1 MKNLFILVLAFAPT
15 YIMAQVTFDLYSGM
29 DGSLVL
35 ENGAST
41 NFWGYG
47 FIGDEMSLP
56 APFLNIPLDSDVT
69 INMTNTSPESHT
81 IHLHGLD
88 VDQVNDGV
96 PQTSFFIA
104 PNESGTYQFNA
115 NQSGTFLYHCHVTTT
130 LHLTMGMYGMITVNA
145 PNNKLFPG
153 GPGFIQEFKFLTSD
167 LDVSVNN
174 APALAYPFHT
184 IRPDYFMI
192 NGLSG
197 DQITSDQGINTFSE
211 GATALR
217 IGSMAYS
224 RIVYHFP
231 EELNAV
237 AHMSDGRPIPAFEVT
252 ELEVYPGERFS
263 LIINPFIG
271 FSEPIS
277 VEYYSMI
284 TGELLAT
291 NFIPVNDL
299 GVNIHSSSL
308 SDNGV
313 YPNPSHGM
321 SRVFSSLGGKMVIF
335 APTGRMLNVYNLREG
350 DNFID
355 LSAFSSGIYLMQM
368 PDGSTLKLIRE

>member
-1 MKNLFILVLAFAPT
+1 MNKVLITLLILVQSTLHS
-15 YIMAQVTFDLYSGM
+15 QSSFDLFSGM
-29 DGSLVL
+29 DGTLLL
-35 ENGAST
+35 ENGSST

-47 FIGDEMSLP
+47 FIGDDMTLP
-56 APFLNIPLDSDVT
+56 APFLDIPLNNDVI

-88 VDQVNDGV
+88 VNQANDGV
-96 PQTSFFIA
+96 PQTSFFIG
-104 PNESGTYQFNA
+104 PNETGTYQFNA
-115 NQSGTFLYHCHVTTT
+115 NHPGTYLYHCHVTTT

-167 LDVSVNN
+167 LDISVNN

-197 DQITSDQGINTFSE
+197 TQITSEQGISTFSE
-211 GATALR
+211 GATAIRL
-217 IGSMAYS
+217 GSMAYS
-224 RIVYHFP
+224 RVVYHFP

-237 AHMSDGRPIPAFEVT
+237 VHMSDGRPVTAFETT
-252 ELEVYPGERFS
+252 ELELYPGERFS
-263 LIINPFIG
+263 LIINPLSG
-271 FSEPIS
+271 FNEPIT

-291 NFIPVNDL
+291 NYIPVNDL
-299 GVNIHSSSL
+299 GVTLPNTEIIE
-308 SDNGV
+308 NQFF
-313 YPNPSHGM
+313 PNPTIGEFH
-321 SRVFSSLGGKMVIF
+321 VFSNTMGSMFIV
-335 APTGRMLNVYNLREG
+335 APTGRMVKEFYLSKGLNTF
-350 DNFID
+350 DINF
-355 LSAFSSGIYLMQM
+355 LPSGIYIIQM
-368 PDGSTLKLIRE
+368 PDGGQRKLVKE

>member
-1 MKNLFILVLAFAPT
+1 MKNLFILVLAFAPIC
-15 YIMAQVTFDLYSGM
+15 IMAQVTFDLYSGM

-47 FIGDEMSLP
+47 FISDEMSLP

-104 PNESGTYQFNA
+104 PNESGSYQFNA

-197 DQITSDQGINTFSE
+197 AQITSDQGVNTFSE

-237 AHMSDGRPIPAFEVT
+237 VHMSDGRPVPAFDAT

-263 LIINPFIG
+263 LIINPLIG

-284 TGELLAT
+284 TGELLST

-299 GVNIHSSSL
+299 GVNNFNYDLNLNS
-308 SDNGV
+308 V
-313 YPNPSHGM
+313 FPNPSNGLTK
-321 SRVFSSLGGKMVIF
+321 VFSTQVGKMVLF
-335 APTGRMLNVYNLREG
+335 APTGRMVHDYNLREG
-350 DNFID
+350 DNSID
-355 LSAFSSGIYLMQM
+355 FSNIPSGIYLLQM
-368 PDGSTLKLIRE
+368 PDSSTLKLIRE